1 VVKALIEAVADVNT
15 ADRNGQTPLFTAANK
30 GHEAV
35 VKALVEAG
43 ADVNK
48 VGGEYGATPLS
59 VAVRNCHDAIA
70 RILRDVGTV

>member
-1 VVKALIEAVADVNT
+1 
-15 ADRNGQTPLFTAANK
+15 
-30 GHEAV
+30 
-35 VKALVEAG
+35 
-43 ADVNK
+43 VNK